1 MHIHMSRVGTVL
13 SWALFT
19 LLFFGTGIAESDPAR
34 PVSVQAAVSSRKS
47 RMRRQRAEMF
57 SAELA

>member
-19 LLFFGTGIAESDPAR
+19 LLFFGTGITGA
-34 PVSVQAAVSSRKS
+34 
-47 RMRRQRAEMF
+47 
-57 SAELA
+57 